1 MERDGVVMCEG
12 FGTLY
17 RRNGV
22 LGIQY
27 IHTHG
32 VDVEERCIIHNDCLF
47 FLFWT
52 KFQICFLHIRDIA
65 QEVMMW

>member
-1 MERDGVVMCEG
+1 MERDWCGVCGRV
-12 FGTLY
+12 GTLY
-17 RRNGV
+17 RREWR
-22 LGIQY
+22 LGIH

-32 VDVEERCIIHNDCLF
+32 VDVEEWCIHNDCLF

-65 QEVMMW
+65 QES